1 MVNPDEI
8 QLLMINSQNDKDQA
22 LLTSN
27 AHVIKSTE
35 DFSLLGV
42 NIEEHLV
49 FSKRICELCKKK
61 KKSGPY
67 KSLILPEFTLYGTYV
82 KPPAPEKLKEYR
94 NGLLRL
100 SITHIQWSTSISF
113 IVPIYLAYKVGVY
126 KILLP

>member
-42 NIEEHLV
+42 DIEEHLV
-49 FSKRICELCKKK
+49 FCNRICELCKKK
-61 KKSGPY
+61 E
-67 KSLILPEFTLYGTYV
+67 I
-82 KPPAPEKLKEYR
+82 
-94 NGLLRL
+94 
-100 SITHIQWSTSISF
+100 
-113 IVPIYLAYKVGVY
+113 
-126 KILLP
+126 